1 MAKLLVIDSKEGTKV
16 PFLRGILTRSL
27 QDVGLDFDE
36 AYDLASDVRESLSG
50 QARVTTAELRKRVA
64 ARLREVHGDYLA
76 NRYES
81 GVESMDQVMVR
92 SEEGQSTPFS
102 EEIQRKTLELC
113 GISPEDARNLS
124 RLLGRHLVTRNR
136 REIDSSYLG
145 RLTFRVLLREVDRKA
160 AQRYLVWRDF
170 YRSGVPLLLLIGG
183 APGTGK
189 STIATALAS
198 QLDIFRTQST
208 DMLREIMRMLMPERL
223 LPVLHRSS
231 FDAWRV
237 LPSNA
242 LLADQEDKVAS
253 GYRSQ
258 TQLLTLSCEAV
269 VQRAVRERVSMV
281 LEGVHIDPT
290 MVKHLRGSGDIIVVP
305 VMLAILK
312 QDMLRKRIRG
322 RGGKAP
328 QRRAQRYLQ
337 NFDAIWQLQSYLL
350 SEADREKIPIVA
362 NDDKDATVAEILQII
377 GDRLAT
383 KLAPTLKEVFPARVP
398 DTPDKLERRGNS

>member
-1 MAKLLVIDSKEGTKV
+1 MAKLLVIDAEDGTKV
-16 PFLRGILTRSL
+16 PFLRGILTRAL

-36 AYDLASDVRESLSG
+36 AYDLASDVRDSLNDQS
-50 QARVTTAELRKRVA
+50 QITTATLRERVSE
-64 ARLREVHGDYLA
+64 RLRQVHGDYLA

-81 GVESMDQVMVR
+81 GVDSMDQVMVR
-92 SEEGQSTPFS
+92 GEEGQLTPFS

-113 GISPEDARNLS
+113 AISPEDARALS
-124 RLLGRHLVTRNR
+124 RLLGQHLVARNR

-145 RLTFRVLLREVDRKA
+145 RLTYRVLLREVDKDA

-170 YRSGVPLLLLIGG
+170 YRSGLPLLLLIGG

-231 FDAWRV
+231 FDAWKA
-237 LPSNA
+237 LPSNT
-242 LLADQEDKVAS
+242 LSVDQEDVVAS

-258 TQLLTLSCEAV
+258 TELLALSCEAV

-290 MVKHLRGSGDIIVVP
+290 MVKRLHDEGEVIVVP
-305 VMLAILK
+305 VMLAVLK
-312 QDMLRKRIRG
+312 KEVLRKRIGG
-322 RGGKAP
+322 RGGKVP
-328 QRRAQRYLQ
+328 HRRAERYLK

-350 SEADREKIPIVA
+350 SEADKDKIPIVA
-362 NDDKDATVAEILQII
+362 NEERDTTVAEILRVI
-377 GDRLAT
+377 GDTLAT
-383 KLAPTLKEVFPARVP
+383 KLEPTVRQVFPSKGSAAA
-398 DTPDKLERRGNS
+398 KLERRERG